1 MSSRED
7 RIEFDRPDDEEES
20 ESVWERNG
28 YTDESEYWNE
38 RI

>member
-7 RIEFDRPDDEEES
+7 REYDRPDDEEES

-28 YTDESEYWNE
+28 YTNESEYWNE
-38 RI
+38 RL